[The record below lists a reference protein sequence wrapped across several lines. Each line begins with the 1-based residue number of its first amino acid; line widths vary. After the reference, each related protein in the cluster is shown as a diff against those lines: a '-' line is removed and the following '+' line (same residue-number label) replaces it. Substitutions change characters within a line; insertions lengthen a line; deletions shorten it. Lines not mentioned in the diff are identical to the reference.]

1 MKKFLLWVCF
11 LIFWSSLAFSATC
24 RPPDLPESPTVEQ
37 IMKRWFDIKFT
48 RYADDA
54 TYTGQIVMIDKTG
67 FKRTKRW
74 IRRRLIM
81 HGKKGVDYKDLVVM
95 TYPEYTKGLAV
106 LTWAYLDVR
115 KQNDLWLWL
124 PSLKKIRK
132 ISQAEEDDA
141 FLGSEFTVEDITT
154 RRYGY
159 ETYELLGEENFPG
172 YTSRYDGKTYFKN
185 TPCYKIKGI
194 PNKKDWYY
202 SYRIIWVDKKTG
214 ICIFDEFYDKAGRK
228 FKIVFRYYI
237 TPEKDCWVSKIW
249 EVYNFRTGHTDCI
262 DIQTYKFNIGLKER
276 HFSPRILER
285 MEW

>member
-1 MKKFLLWVCF
+1 MRRFLLTVCF
-11 LIFWSSLAFSATC
+11 LVLWSSFAFSATC
-24 RPPDLPESPTVEQ
+24 RPPDLPSNPTIEQ

-54 TYTGQIVMIDKTG
+54 IYIGQIVMIDKTG
-67 FKRTKRW
+67 FRRTKKW

-81 HGKKGVDYKDLVVM
+81 RGKKGIDYKDLVVM

-115 KQNDLWLWL
+115 KQNDIWLWL
-124 PSLKKIRK
+124 PSLKKVRK

-159 ETYELLGEENFPG
+159 ETYKLLGEDTFPG
-172 YTSRYDGKTYFKN
+172 YTSHFDKKTYFKG

-194 PNKKDWYY
+194 PKKKDWYY
-202 SYRIIWVDKKTG
+202 SYRIMWVDKKTG
-214 ICIFDEFYDKAGRK
+214 IPIFDEFYDKAGRK
-228 FKIVFRYYI
+228 FKVFLRYYF
-237 TPEKDCWVSKIW
+237 TPEDDCWVARLW
-249 EVYNFRTGHTDCI
+249 EIYNFRTGHTDCV
-262 DIQTYKFNIGLKER
+262 DIKEYKFNIGLKER